1 MEYHIVLY
9 VNAFMKDFLN
19 GKGKRTLRNK
29 KEVISFCN
37 KCRQA
42 FNMDRNS
49 IFCPH
54 QSFPL
59 NKLCV
64 KHSRTNCS
72 NLECQTNL
80 LEAKFPQEKR
90 M

>member
-1 MEYHIVLY
+1 
-9 VNAFMKDFLN
+9 
-19 GKGKRTLRNK
+19 
-29 KEVISFCN
+29 
-37 KCRQA
+37 
-42 FNMDRNS
+42 MDRNS

-80 LEAKFPQEKR
+80 IEAQFPQEKR